1 MKREDRLN
9 FIAQFIRENE
19 IKTQEELVNTLL
31 THGIDVTQATVS
43 RDIKSLALIKVPA
56 ESGGYR
62 YDLPKNKEVLQ
73 SSLHKALA
81 FDAITGTKIK
91 DNMLWILANP
101 GTTSLVKN
109 YLLEEYSDDIFSI
122 IIDDDS
128 ALVIFEMEEDAKN
141 LQRKLF
147 NTFEKVDDKSQEYS
161 ESMEVANEIGIS
173 QAQVSRLE
181 KSAINHIKRSY
192 N

>member
-1 MKREDRLN
+1 M
-9 FIAQFIRENE
+9 
-19 IKTQEELVNTLL
+19 
-31 THGIDVTQATVS
+31 
-43 RDIKSLALIKVPA
+43 PA

-128 ALVIFEMEEDAKN
+128 ALVIFETEEDAKN
-141 LQRKLF
+141 L
-147 NTFEKVDDKSQEYS
+147 
-161 ESMEVANEIGIS
+161 
-173 QAQVSRLE
+173 
-181 KSAINHIKRSY
+181 Y
-192 N
+192 NLLTEF

>member
-19 IKTQEELVNTLL
+19 IKTQEELVNILL

-56 ESGGYR
+56 ESGGYL

-128 ALVIFEMEEDAKN
+128 ALVIFETEEDAKN
-141 LQRKLF
+141 L
-147 NTFEKVDDKSQEYS
+147 
-161 ESMEVANEIGIS
+161 
-173 QAQVSRLE
+173 
-181 KSAINHIKRSY
+181 Y
-192 N
+192 NLLTEF

>member
-9 FIAQFIRENE
+9 FIAQFIRE

-141 LQRKLF
+141 L
-147 NTFEKVDDKSQEYS
+147 
-161 ESMEVANEIGIS
+161 
-173 QAQVSRLE
+173 
-181 KSAINHIKRSY
+181 Y
-192 N
+192 NLLTEF